1 MTNSV
6 HEQREAL
13 GKRLREI
20 RKDAGLT
27 GRQLAMLAGWHES
40 LVSKIETGHRTPT
53 EPQLRAYCTYTENEG
68 QLSDLVATV
77 RNIES
82 AYLEYRRLLN
92 TGTGRR
98 QQKSVSLA
106 ERTKLMRAY
115 EPVLIPGILQTAE
128 YATAVLERVTDFYRI
143 PNDVEQGVSN
153 RLEQQKVLYYGDH
166 RFHIL
171 VAENAL
177 YTTVGSNEVMTGQ
190 LDRLLAV
197 IGLPRMLFGVV
208 PLVAEWRT
216 PETNFFMFDDR
227 MVLVETPAAELTVT
241 QPRELQVYRRVF
253 DTLAKQAVTGSDARA
268 LIGTA
273 LDRRRRGMDPAG
285 Q

>member
-27 GRQLAMLAGWHES
+27 GRQLAALAGWHES

-53 EPQLRAYCTYTENEG
+53 EAQLRAYCAHTDTKG

-82 AYLEYRRLLN
+82 AYLEYKRLLY
-92 TGTGRR
+92 TGTKRR
-98 QQKSVSLA
+98 QQQSVTLA
-106 ERTKLMRAY
+106 EQAKLMRIY
-115 EPVLIPGILQTAE
+115 EPVLIPGMLQTAE
-128 YATAVLERVTDFYRI
+128 YAEAVLRRVTEFYRI
-143 PNDVEQGVSN
+143 PNDVDQGVSK
-153 RLEQQKVLYYGDH
+153 RLEQQKVLYRGNH

-171 VAENAL
+171 ITEQSL
-177 YTTVGSNEVMTGQ
+177 STTVGNDEVMIGQ

-197 IGLPRMLFGVV
+197 MGLPRMLFGVV
-208 PLVAEWRT
+208 PSDAEWLT
-216 PETNFFMFDDR
+216 PATNFVMFDDR
-227 MVLVETPAAELTVT
+227 MVMVEAITAELTIT
-241 QPRELQVYRRVF
+241 QPREIALYARAF
-253 DTLAKQAVTGSDARA
+253 ETLAGQAVTGKDARA
-268 LIGTA
+268 LVGTA
-273 LDRRRRGMDPAG
+273 LSRWRSKP
-285 Q
+285 